1 MRCRREAPCKPS
13 ALVLIAQ
20 AAELEA
26 AKVGV
31 DVTPEA
37 QAIFNGL
44 AKTLP
49 CRWQGATIVVLDEV
63 CSSPDQCLL
72 SAHVHG
78 RRQAMQCHCWFPSRM
93 CRSNTGAITM
103 FAALRCLSC
112 RRTMRR
118 AASSSRPTQSSST
131 GYRKWW
137 VPVQFVMCKSR
148 RRGYQAK
155 V

>member
-1 MRCRREAPCKPS
+1 MSGMSIVFCHVNWLP
-13 ALVLIAQ
+13 VLEQNLEIAQ

-63 CSSPDQCLL
+63 C
-72 SAHVHG
+72 
-78 RRQAMQCHCWFPSRM
+78 RR
-93 CRSNTGAITM
+93 
-103 FAALRCLSC
+103 
-112 RRTMRR
+112 
-118 AASSSRPTQSSST
+118 
-131 GYRKWW
+131 
-137 VPVQFVMCKSR
+137 
-148 RRGYQAK
+148 
-155 V
+155 

>member
-1 MRCRREAPCKPS
+1 MLRRCDIWRR
-13 ALVLIAQ
+13 LVSGICIVVCHANSLPVLDQNSQIAQ

-63 CSSPDQCLL
+63 RPQPRSLPAVMHIHIRAHGAGRLL
-72 SAHVHG
+72 HNRWHFA
-78 RRQAMQCHCWFPSRM
+78 RTSRI
-93 CRSNTGAITM
+93 STM
-103 FAALRCLSC
+103 LS
-112 RRTMRR
+112 
-118 AASSSRPTQSSST
+118 
-131 GYRKWW
+131 
-137 VPVQFVMCKSR
+137 
-148 RRGYQAK
+148 
-155 V
+155 